1 MNSNNFFSSSASL
14 QGLVNSERFKPL
26 FKNTETNANSANQSL
41 KASLGVDINIRS
53 MNGKQV
59 FAKSIE
65 FSLGVKLES
74 SYEFKVPSPKDVAAT
89 VLGFVENRLNSEK
102 AAGASTERLS
112 DLLSQARAGVEKGYA
127 QAEKDI
133 KGLGLMTDEL
143 AEEISKG
150 FDQISLG
157 LNDLE
162 QNFVG
167 TVPVPADVSVPTTDS
182 VLTNVSVST
191 TGSDAVEKQAAEAS
205 ASVPAQ
211 SVQVSPE
218 LFKGAS
224 VQESKSAASG
234 SSSSM
239 LVNDITASSA
249 DFVLNTREGDQ
260 VLIRFADIERL
271 RAQQS
276 DDGMALSLSQQSQF
290 QFAIKG
296 DLSEQEISAI
306 NEVLEQVGNISRLF
320 FDDQFEQAFQS
331 AMQLGFDSEQI
342 ASLSLDLSKTQIQE
356 VRVYEGAA
364 KGALESYKRNQPL
377 INMTQQFER
386 LESMLSP
393 FKRFEELNSM
403 IDELVS
409 KAIDQYALI
418 DAYETEKK
426 DGQQVSNYQDF
437 AKKLMSSIES
447 MGA

>member
-1 MNSNNFFSSSASL
+1 MNSNNFSSSASL

-26 FKNTETNANSANQSL
+26 FKNTEINAGSANQGL
-41 KASLGVDINIRS
+41 KASLGVDINIS
-53 MNGKQV
+53 AMNGKQV

-89 VLGFVENRLNSEK
+89 VLGFVENRLTSEK
-102 AAGASTERLS
+102 AAGASTERLT
-112 DLLSQARAGVEKGYA
+112 DLLSQARAGIEKGYA

-133 KGLGLMTDEL
+133 KDLGLMTDAL
-143 AEEISKG
+143 AEDISEG
-150 FDQISLG
+150 FDQISSG
-157 LNDLE
+157 LNELE
-162 QNFVG
+162 QDFVG
-167 TVPVPADVSVPTTDS
+167 AVSVPVADDT
-182 VLTNVSVST
+182 
-191 TGSDAVEKQAAEAS
+191 EKQDSPAATPVS
-205 ASVPAQ
+205 PAP
-211 SVQVSPE
+211 VQVSPE
-218 LFKGAS
+218 LFNGTA
-224 VQESKSAASG
+224 VQENKPAASA
-234 SSSSM
+234 SSSM
-239 LVNDITASSA
+239 LVNDITANSA
-249 DFVLNTREGDQ
+249 DFVLKTREGDQ
-260 VLIRFADIERL
+260 VLIRFADIQQL

-290 QFAIKG
+290 QFSVQG
-296 DLSEQEISAI
+296 DLNEQEVSAI

-377 INMTQQFER
+377 INMAQQFER

-409 KAIDQYALI
+409 KAIERYALV
-418 DAYETEKK
+418 DSREPEKTN
-426 DGQQVSNYQDF
+426 DQQISNYQDF